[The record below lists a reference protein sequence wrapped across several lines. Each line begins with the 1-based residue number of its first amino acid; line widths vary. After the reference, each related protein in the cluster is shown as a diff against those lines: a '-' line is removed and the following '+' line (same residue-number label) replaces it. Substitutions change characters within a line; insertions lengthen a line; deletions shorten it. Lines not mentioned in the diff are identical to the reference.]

1 MRRAI
6 FALMGAVCLTVPG
19 MVGCSHESPGEDG
32 AALGSVSL
40 PLVMSTPSAM
50 YRLSDATFTID
61 GPTPTILN
69 SSDDPAEV
77 ELTASLGAGSYEIVL
92 EPGWALERDGGS
104 GFVAVSATLLS
115 SNPRSFTIEP
125 STTTALTYQFET
137 SGTVVGGDGQLTVDL
152 QVDDSAVPTCTP
164 FGAGCPSGSWCTP
177 AVLGSIGCTP
187 VGPVAPGGFCD
198 AFTDCGAN
206 SVCLPEPDDSPLP
219 LPNPFPLFVCTE
231 LCSAE
236 QVGSVCPASGLTCTG
251 SGTPGVGQCL

>member
-152 QVDDSAVPTCTP
+152 QVDDLHAVR
-164 FGAGCPSGSWCTP
+164 
-177 AVLGSIGCTP
+177 
-187 VGPVAPGGFCD
+187 
-198 AFTDCGAN
+198 CG
-206 SVCLPEPDDSPLP
+206 LPERQLVYAGRPGQHRLHPSRSGGARRFLRRLHGLRGQLGLP
-219 LPNPFPLFVCTE
+219 
-231 LCSAE
+231 S
-236 QVGSVCPASGLTCTG
+236 
-251 SGTPGVGQCL
+251 